1 MNDFAILSAP
11 SEIVMST
18 EDFWS
23 ATVVAFQPLID
34 TPAMSEKLL
43 QRPPFR
49 FIHDIIAS
57 IDARFAAYNHL
68 FTAEELDAAA
78 LDNKEKKIA
87 YLDKVISFI
96 QLLLGRTVDVST
108 KKIVAGQEPER
119 TNAFLRDVAL
129 AVGYAQQYKQQLA
142 AQEAQQA
149 QSAPPPPPPPPPQ
162 TEAPPPP
169 PPPPANRP
177 GLKID
182 ATTRVCPQ
190 KDQYLKEALA
200 FIQKVQQLGIA
211 LPTAQDAQQQP
222 SNAISTSI
230 RAMEVELKSRELPP
244 TEPGKLTAP
253 SLEIAIQR
261 QIESIQQIKS
271 LIDENSAICSQ
282 LIDATMSGF

>member
-1 MNDFAILSAP
+1 MA
-11 SEIVMST
+11 E
-18 EDFWS
+18 EDYWS
-23 ATVVAFQPLID
+23 ATIAAFQPLID
-34 TPAMSEKLL
+34 TPAITDKLL

-57 IDARFAAYNHL
+57 IDRRFAAYNHL
-68 FTAEELDAAA
+68 FTAEECDAAA

-87 YLDKVISFI
+87 YLDKLIAFI

-142 AQEAQQA
+142 AQEAATQQA
-149 QSAPPPPPPPPPQ
+149 AAPPPPPPPPSD
-162 TEAPPPP
+162 APPPP
-169 PPPPANRP
+169 PSQGGKP

-182 ATTRVCPQ
+182 ATTRACPH
-190 KDQYLKEALA
+190 KEQYLKEAIA

-211 LPTAQDAQQQP
+211 LPSAEEAQRQP
-222 SNAISTSI
+222 SNAISSSI
-230 RAMEVELKSRELPP
+230 RAMEVELKSRELPQ

-261 QIESIQQIKS
+261 QLESIQQIKS
-271 LIDENSAICSQ
+271 LMDENSQICSQ